1 MNKKQIKILGAGR
14 SGKAAEKLAESLR
27 ISTEILSDDDKLT
40 SKNNFDNCQL
50 IVVSPGIPPES
61 PLYLEAVASG
71 KEIISE
77 LEFGARHFSGKYL
90 AVTGTNG
97 KTTTT
102 ELTTHLLQ
110 ALNINAIA
118 AGNIGHSFC
127 TVCADVINGILPS
140 DTIPVIEV
148 SSFQLERTSTF
159 APVAALIL
167 NVAEDHLDRYP
178 GGINEYSATKEK
190 IFDKVLPENKIYG
203 ITYKEQENP
212 RFKIE
217 NGIIKFNDQG
227 VTSAASEKQPYL
239 SSQIPDAF
247 LGRDGSPSR
256 PFVSRGSIDI
266 IAFDE
271 LKLKGIHNQENVLGA
286 LELISRLI
294 PLAEED
300 LKSLK
305 NALKT
310 YSPGKHRVEKIL
322 ERKGIT
328 YIDDSKGTNP
338 AAVIAALKSISGEN
352 KNIRLILGG
361 LDKGMDF
368 APLKAY
374 SERIKKVY
382 ILGECREKLYKTL
395 HEALSCEKFKD
406 FDQCVLAAC
415 REALEGDTVLL
426 SPGCASWD
434 MFKNYKERGKRFR
447 ELVRNF

>member
-14 SGKAAEKLAESLR
+14 SGKAAEKLAESLN
-27 ISTEILSDDDKLT
+27 ISSQILSDPPLGTQNPGAPVSRPANQKLGAPVVGPAT
-40 SKNNFDNCQL
+40 SYNFNNCQL

-77 LEFGARHFSGKYL
+77 LEFGARYFKGKYL

-118 AGNIGHSFC
+118 AGNIGHPFC

-190 IFDKVLPENKIYG
+190 IFDRVLPENQIYG
-203 ITYKEQENP
+203 ITYKEQENS

-217 NGIIKFNDQG
+217 DGIIKFNG
-227 VTSAASEKQPYL
+227 L
-239 SSQIPDAF
+239 
-247 LGRDGSPSR
+247 
-256 PFVSRGSIDI
+256 DI
-266 IAFDE
+266 IAFDK
-271 LKLKGIHNQENVLGA
+271 LKLKGVHNQENVIGA

-294 PLAEED
+294 PLTEEH

-305 NALKT
+305 NALQT

-322 ERKGIT
+322 ERNGIT
-328 YIDDSKGTNP
+328 YVDDSKGTNP
-338 AAVIAALKSISGEN
+338 AAVIAALKSIPGDN

-368 APLKAY
+368 SPLSSH
-374 SERIKKVY
+374 SERIEKVY
-382 ILGECREKLYKTL
+382 ILGECREKLYKAL

-406 FDQCVLAAC
+406 FDECVLNAC
-415 REALEGDTVLL
+415 REAQEGDTVLL

-447 ELVRNF
+447 ELVNKTIENNKNE

>member
-1 MNKKQIKILGAGR
+1 MNKKHIKILGAGR
-14 SGKAAEKLAESLR
+14 SGKAAEKLAETLNIPSQ
-27 ISTEILSDDDKLT
+27 ILSDFPPGAPVVGPATLY
-40 SKNNFDNCQL
+40 NFDNCQL

-61 PLYLEAVASG
+61 PLYREAVASG

-77 LEFGARHFSGKYL
+77 LEFGARHFKGKYL
-90 AVTGTNG
+90 AITGTNG

-110 ALNINAIA
+110 ALNINAIS

-178 GGINEYSATKEK
+178 GGINEYSTTKEK
-190 IFDKVLPENKIYG
+190 IFDKVLPENRIYG
-203 ITYKEQENP
+203 ITYKKQKNS

-217 NGIIKFNDQG
+217 DGIIKFND
-227 VTSAASEKQPYL
+227 SNL
-239 SSQIPDAF
+239 
-247 LGRDGSPSR
+247 
-256 PFVSRGSIDI
+256 
-266 IAFDE
+266 IAFNK
-271 LKLKGIHNQENVLGA
+271 LKLKGVHNQENVIGA

-294 PLAEED
+294 PLIPKD
-300 LKSLK
+300 LESLK
-305 NALKT
+305 HALKT
-310 YSPGKHRVEKIL
+310 YTPGKHRVEKIL

-338 AAVIAALKSISGEN
+338 AAVIAALESIPGDN

-368 APLKAY
+368 SPLNAY
-374 SERIKKVY
+374 SGRIEKVY
-382 ILGECREKLYKTL
+382 ILGECREKLYRTL
-395 HEALSCEKFKD
+395 HEALNCEKFTD
-406 FDQCVLAAC
+406 FDQCALSAC
-415 REALEGDTVLL
+415 REAQEGDTVLL

-434 MFKNYKERGKRFR
+434 MFKNYKERGKRFS
-447 ELVRNF
+447 ELVMQAAGS

>member
-14 SGKAAEKLAESLR
+14 SGKAAEKLAESLN
-27 ISTEILSDDDKLT
+27 ISSQILSDPPLGVQNLGAPVVGPA
-40 SKNNFDNCQL
+40 SSHSFDNCQL

-61 PLYLEAVASG
+61 PLYRKAVASG

-110 ALNINAIA
+110 TLNINAIA
-118 AGNIGHSFC
+118 AGNIGHPFC

-148 SSFQLERTSTF
+148 SSFQLECTSTF

-203 ITYKEQENP
+203 ITYKEQGNS

-217 NGIIKFNDQG
+217 DGIIKFND
-227 VTSAASEKQPYL
+227 SNL
-239 SSQIPDAF
+239 
-247 LGRDGSPSR
+247 
-256 PFVSRGSIDI
+256 
-266 IAFDE
+266 IAFDK
-271 LKLKGIHNQENVLGA
+271 LKLKGIHNQENVIGA

-294 PLAEED
+294 ALTEKD
-300 LKSLK
+300 LESLK

-322 ERKGIT
+322 ERKEIT

-338 AAVIAALKSISGEN
+338 AAVTAALKSIPGDN

-374 SERIKKVY
+374 SGRIEKVY

-395 HEALSCEKFKD
+395 HNALNCEKFTD
-406 FDQCVLAAC
+406 FDQCVLTAC
-415 REALEGDTVLL
+415 REAHEGDTVLL

-434 MFKNYKERGKRFR
+434 MFKNYKERGKRFK
-447 ELVRNF
+447 EMVMQAADS